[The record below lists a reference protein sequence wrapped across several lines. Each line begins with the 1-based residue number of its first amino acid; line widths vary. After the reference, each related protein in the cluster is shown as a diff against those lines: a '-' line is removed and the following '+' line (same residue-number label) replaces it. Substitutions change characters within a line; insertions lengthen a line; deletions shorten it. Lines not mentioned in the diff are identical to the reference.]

1 MRLSE
6 ARDRFISEFTF
17 PVEHSTVVETL
28 GDVEVDGPT
37 NNPETVGEV
46 LERVEEESFHSAD
59 DLYDTIVGSVGSEYI
74 GRRFYDDRGSNLD
87 IDFEEVSL

>member
-17 PVEHSTVVETL
+17 PVEHGTVVETL

-37 NNPETVGEV
+37 NNPETVGEI
-46 LERVEEESFHSAD
+46 LGRVEEDSFYSAD
-59 DLYDTIVGSVGSEYI
+59 DLYDTIIGSVGSDYI